1 MIDITKENVQK
12 IFIHILNF
20 HSVKHNV
27 NDWTEIYNIVCSQRL
42 SIPEINKIA
51 QHISI
56 PNMYTNNVVTEQI
69 ILNNLNQC
77 KTEVWE
83 EQRKQQIRDCPYF
96 K

>member
-27 NDWTEIYNIVCSQRL
+27 NDWTKIYNIVCSQRL

-51 QHISI
+51 QHISQS
-56 PNMYTNNVVTEQI
+56 NMNTKNVVTERM
-69 ILNNLNQC
+69 ILKNLNQC
-77 KTEVWE
+77 KTEAWE
-83 EQRKQQIRDCPYF
+83 KARKKQIQENPYL